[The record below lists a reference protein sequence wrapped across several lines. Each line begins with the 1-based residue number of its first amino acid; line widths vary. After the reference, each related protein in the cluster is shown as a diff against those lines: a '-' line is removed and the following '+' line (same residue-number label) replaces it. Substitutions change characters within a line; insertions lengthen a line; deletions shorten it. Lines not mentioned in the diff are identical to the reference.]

1 MHYNM
6 KKCKSSIDETFI
18 YFAPLPKYI
27 LLPVFQITP
36 FGVGDDGYYWLQMSQ
51 IDSFPFV
58 KEKKKKRK
66 RLYFDIFIMGRN
78 VLIYSFFKKIVL
90 FIHPSINVIL

>member
-1 MHYNM
+1 MLPIKLWHTLSCRMHCNM
-6 KKCKSSIDETFI
+6 KNCKSSIDETFI

-51 IDSFPFV
+51 IDSFLFV
-58 KEKKKKRK
+58 KEKKKKGK
-66 RLYFDIFIMGRN
+66 DYI
-78 VLIYSFFKKIVL
+78 LISL
-90 FIHPSINVIL
+90 